1 MEKIDSKVIN
11 APIRWAGSKKKLL
24 NEMLHAFEADKDVYI
39 EPFLGSGIV
48 LLNVLENQ
56 MYRKYYVNDINNNLI
71 LFYNTLK
78 PVIINLLRN
87 LSSKPSISFLLII
100 ITKFLFAREHP
111 T

>member
-1 MEKIDSKVIN
+1 MGKIDSKVIN

-56 MYRKYYVNDINNNLI
+56 MYRKYYVNDINDNLI

-78 PVIINLLRN
+78 NDSDRLIKRIEVLCREYNR
-87 LSSKPSISFLLII
+87 LSNDEEKWNY
-100 ITKFLFAREHP
+100 
-111 T
+111 